1 MKITFD
7 GIEYETD
14 DTSQKDALAR
24 AIDTCA
30 ETWKLDQAITALRFK
45 SFGNETVSGTVIA
58 YMEKRRSQLE
68 TPQVTFTQGFVFR
81 DDRKKCTVCTTPL
94 ELEKYGTGSDWF
106 SSSDFNQF
114 ICGSCA
120 MKQSSNIKT
129 CSTTGCTRL
138 FWACTSRTT
147 CADCYS
153 RQHYEGL
160 AGDRVITMS
169 QVKLDVPQYHGGVYA
184 ETLFRNFIK
193 AQTNIDSI
201 CVSRN
206 NGIDLVFITNGDD
219 DYDLLTNCIGAAK
232 TVHVSTSRYPS
243 RDRKSRIEVKRG
255 RVIHCVEVKVN
266 DAQCS
271 KAQKNAQ
278 EFVNDRIKR
287 ALKGEYGDDAL
298 AGAGEVER
306 AMNKGAEFELH
317 LIRVSMPRFG
327 SDEYTQ
333 GAPVTAVRYPW
344 GETRVTGGT
353 EMTLLAQCNSITYM
367 DSSWIGDIGERIA
380 MQFLEQLGFDIRGPV
395 QNNTGNGVDI
405 TAKLKHTP
413 TSPRWAFFEV
423 KASTAKF
430 QTSLEHAEEEQWMF
444 VMDRCSK
451 AVMHIQNYKGLG
463 AYQGTSVHPTVATV
477 SDLFWDFQ
485 SPEHWETR
493 ALYFRVAVRLPN
505 PGQNDAPQVKLLL
518 WASPRSQGPK
528 ALKKDPIPQPLFIG
542 YGGSSFPT
550 PTSSVGKVSMQT
562 FAQHPLGGRYDNA
575 HSCFVMGCD
584 CSLFVASSPF
594 SKTCKTCLHDHGS

>member
-14 DTSQKDALAR
+14 DTSQKDALAL
-24 AIDTCA
+24 AIDTCVA
-30 ETWKLDQAITALRFK
+30 AWKLDQAIIALRFK
-45 SFGNETVSGTVIA
+45 SFGNETVTGTVIA
-58 YMEKRRSQLE
+58 YMEKRRRQLE

-81 DDRKKCTVCTTPL
+81 DDRKKCTVCTAPL
-94 ELEKYGTGSDWF
+94 ELETYGTGSDWF

-114 ICGSCA
+114 ICGPCA
-120 MKQSSNIKT
+120 MKQSSNIKA
-129 CSTTGCTRL
+129 CSKTGCGRL
-138 FWACTSRTT
+138 FWACTSQTT
-147 CADCYS
+147 CADCYARS
-153 RQHYEGL
+153 HYEGL
-160 AGDRVITMS
+160 ARDQAITMS
-169 QVKLDVPQYHGGVYA
+169 QVTLDVPQYHGGVHA
-184 ETLFRNFIK
+184 EILFRNFIK
-193 AQTNIDSI
+193 AQTNLDSI

-206 NGIDLVFITNGDD
+206 NGIDLVFITNGDAE
-219 DYDLLTNCIGAAK
+219 YDSLRNCMVGPS
-232 TVHVSTSRYPS
+232 TVPVSTSRFPS
-243 RDRKSRIEVKRG
+243 RTRTQRFVPQRG
-255 RVIHCVEVKVN
+255 RVIHCIEVKVN

-271 KAQKNAQ
+271 KAQKNA
-278 EFVNDRIKR
+278 EKFVNDRIKR

-298 AGAGEVER
+298 AGAGTVEA

-327 SDEYTQ
+327 TTEYTQ
-333 GAPVTAVRYPW
+333 GAPITAVRYPW
-344 GETRVTGGT
+344 GETGGTGGIQ
-353 EMTLLAQCNSITYM
+353 MTLLAQCNSITYM
-367 DSSWIGDIGERIA
+367 DSAWIGDTGERIA
-380 MQFLEQLGFDIRGPV
+380 TQFLAQLGFDIRGPV

-451 AVMHIQNYKGLG
+451 ALMHIDKYKGLG
-463 AYQGTSVHPTVATV
+463 AYQGSSVHPTVRTV
-477 SDLFWDFQ
+477 NDLFWDFQ

-493 ALYFRVAVRLPN
+493 ALYFRVAVRLPD

-518 WASPRSQGPK
+518 WASPRSQGTK
-528 ALKKDPIPQPLFIG
+528 ALVKDPIPQPLFIG

-562 FAQHPLGGRYDNA
+562 FAPHPFGGRYDNV

-584 CSLFVASSPF
+584 CSQFVPTLLFP
-594 SKTCKTCLHDHGS
+594 KTCKTCLHDHGS